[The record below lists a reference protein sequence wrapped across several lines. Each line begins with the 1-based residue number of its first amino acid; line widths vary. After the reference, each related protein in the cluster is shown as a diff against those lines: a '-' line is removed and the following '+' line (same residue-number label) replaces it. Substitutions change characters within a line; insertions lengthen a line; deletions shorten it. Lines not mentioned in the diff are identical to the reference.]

1 MYFIKLFLVFIYL
14 IFDTS
19 GGGVTLS
26 GGEPLMNIPYVYELV
41 KEIKRNNIN
50 ILVETSGLFNYN
62 QFEEF
67 IYPFIDIV
75 YMDIKFIDNELHKR
89 YTGVSNEII
98 LENFLKIN
106 KLFSNSGKMILARTP
121 LIPGITDF
129 EKNLNEIII
138 FLMENKIDKIGLLPY
153 NPTWVPKL
161 FKIGKDSPY
170 KNEMWLDKEK
180 IEECKKLF
188 TNKGIDV
195 V

>member
-170 KNEMWLDKEK
+170 KNEMWPDKEK